1 MSVTI
6 STGVINLHQGQKSKY
21 HIFLSQWT
29 DAFLI
34 FWAIYL
40 VKFPQEGQNL
50 LKYCQ
55 MGIEMQYLHGHN
67 VFRLYDEQFRKLKES
82 VNIPWQNAVQELR
95 LCCNC
100 KSSILKTGPISAAL
114 SCKNLFTIQQR
125 GTLASSSIVACNAK
139 PPIQKNKCPDVL
151 KYQFSKPSNPGQSNK
166 TS

>member
-1 MSVTI
+1 MLDNKEELLSVTI

-55 MGIEMQYLHGHN
+55 MGMEMQYLHGHN

-95 LCCNC
+95 LC
-100 KSSILKTGPISAAL
+100 AATVKVQY
-114 SCKNLFTIQQR
+114 SKQVQSQQPFR
-125 GTLASSSIVACNAK
+125 AKICFQYNKGEPLPLQALLLAMQSH
-139 PPIQKNKCPDVL
+139 P
-151 KYQFSKPSNPGQSNK
+151 SKK
-166 TS
+166 TSALTC